1 MEWWCGVASRW
12 RRSVVAVRAKCG
24 CGPAGGSRPQMAPA
38 GGGDGFSRV
47 RPASL
52 CSLARERCVVWA
64 QLFFEVR
71 AAGQS
76 SDCVLWRMVPLGAT
90 LLSTHSA
97 AATAG
102 GTASGMAEIGRVK
115 LQFAAA
121 RHGTAPLGT
130 ILDSTPFSLCPV
142 SRKHAKLFA
151 GASAT
156 AAGSF
161 SATLSTQHIACMHT
175 AAANTPNSAPGTV
188 PAQARV

>member
-1 MEWWCGVASRW
+1 MPVRLAGA
-12 RRSVVAVRAKCG
+12 RSSPDRVEIAYTMLGDEPDAGHNLGHTRVCPRA
-24 CGPAGGSRPQMAPA
+24 
-38 GGGDGFSRV
+38 RV

-52 CSLARERCVVWA
+52 CSLARERCVVRA
-64 QLFFEVR
+64 LLIFEVR
-71 AAGQS
+71 AVRQS

-130 ILDSTPFSLCPV
+130 ILDSTPFSLRV
-142 SRKHAKLFA
+142 STDTLRCCFSAAVCVYAMCRAFGPAQKLPPA
-151 GASAT
+151 VAEASAK
-156 AAGSF
+156 S
-161 SATLSTQHIACMHT
+161 SACGRGAL
-175 AAANTPNSAPGTV
+175 GF
-188 PAQARV
+188 

>member
-12 RRSVVAVRAKCG
+12 RRSAAAVRAKCG

-38 GGGDGFSRV
+38 DGGDGFSRV

-64 QLFFEVR
+64 QLIFEVR
-71 AAGQS
+71 AVRQS

-130 ILDSTPFSLCPV
+130 ILDSTPFSLRV
-142 SRKHAKLFA
+142 STDTLRCCFSAAVCVYAMCRAFGPAQKLPPA
-151 GASAT
+151 VAEASAK
-156 AAGSF
+156 S
-161 SATLSTQHIACMHT
+161 SACGRGAL
-175 AAANTPNSAPGTV
+175 GF
-188 PAQARV
+188 